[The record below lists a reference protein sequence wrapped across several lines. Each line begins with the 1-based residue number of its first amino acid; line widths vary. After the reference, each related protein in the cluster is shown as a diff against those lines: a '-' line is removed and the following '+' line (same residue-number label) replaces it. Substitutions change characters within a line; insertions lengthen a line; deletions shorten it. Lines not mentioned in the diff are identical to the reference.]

1 VKNDRLPPLKALRA
15 FEAAARHLSFS
26 KASEELFVTPG
37 AISQQV
43 KTLEEYLG
51 MSLFKRMHR
60 RILLTDA
67 GQCLLPGLQDGFER
81 MAGAVGDVKS
91 MDSDR
96 PITISVAPSFA
107 SKWLVPRLRLLR
119 EERPDID
126 IRIDTSM
133 NVVDLA
139 RSDID
144 IGIRFGSGK
153 YPGMQVDLLLCE
165 EVFPVCSPGLTG
177 NTPLD
182 HPADLKHFHLL
193 HYGTS
198 DVNLGAGWPDW
209 QMWLMAAGA
218 SDVETRHG
226 LTFDRQE
233 LLIQAALD
241 GQGVALVGSV
251 SVNDD
256 IRNGRLIK
264 PFGLTFPLEF
274 SYFFVTTLAKSRWPE
289 IAAVRDWIFRESRAY
304 SSPYDNR
311 SENL

>member
-1 VKNDRLPPLKALRA
+1 VKSNRLPPLKALRA
-15 FEAAARHLSFS
+15 FEAAARHMSFS

-43 KTLEEYLG
+43 KLLEEFLG
-51 MSLFKRMHR
+51 LPLFKRMQR

-67 GQCLLPGLQDGFER
+67 GQCLLPGIQDGFDR
-81 MAGAVGDVKS
+81 MTTALGDLQS
-91 MDSDR
+91 LDINR

-119 EERPDID
+119 DDRPDID

-133 NVVDLA
+133 KVVDLA
-139 RSDID
+139 HSDID
-144 IGIRFGSGK
+144 IGIRFGSGN
-153 YPGMQVDLLLCE
+153 YPGMQVDQLLSE
-165 EVFPVCSPGLTG
+165 EVFPVCSPGLA
-177 NTPLD
+177 NEFPLD
-182 HPADLKHFHLL
+182 QPSDLKHYHLL

-218 SDVETRHG
+218 TAVNTTHG

-256 IRNGRLIK
+256 IRKGRLIK

-274 SYFFVTTLAKSRWPE
+274 SYYFVTTTAKSQWPD
-289 IAAVRDWIFRESRAY
+289 IVAVREWIFRETAAY
-304 SSPYDNR
+304 SSSP
-311 SENL
+311 